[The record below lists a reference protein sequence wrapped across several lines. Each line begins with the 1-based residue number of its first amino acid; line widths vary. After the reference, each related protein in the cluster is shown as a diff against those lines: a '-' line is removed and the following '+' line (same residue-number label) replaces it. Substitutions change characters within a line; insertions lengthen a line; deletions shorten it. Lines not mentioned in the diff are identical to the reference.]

1 MPKTPPQTTLDALK
15 TQVDGLRTDVNG
27 LKDLLN
33 VHENWN
39 SEIKTMFGKRVKIE
53 SVTGH
58 FYTGE
63 LLWSDRY
70 CLCVYD
76 ESKRKRLT
84 LNKGGVISIEL
95 A

>member
-1 MPKTPPQTTLDALK
+1 MKPSDTAVLEK
-15 TQVDGLRTDVNG
+15 RVNHLEKEVNE

-39 SEIKTMFGKRVKIE
+39 SEIKKMFGKKVDV
-53 SVTGH
+53 VTSTGTMH
-58 FYTGE
+58 RGE

-70 CLCVYD
+70 CICILH
-76 ESKRKRLT
+76 ELRKSRVT

-95 A
+95 SK